1 MSRRGQL
8 DLLLRLRELGERRA
22 RTRLGEAS
30 AVQAQ
35 AERRVR
41 DLEEAID
48 ALPMHEH
55 LTTREF
61 RSVMAAQHAMATL
74 VLAARQ
80 EALATAAATAQAREA
95 WLDAARDREGM
106 ARLVARPRPQEQVR
120 YSASLALIYAMS
132 RTDRAETGIR
142 PIDFPRIARRPA
154 LR

>member
-1 MSRRGQL
+1 VSRRGQL

-30 AVQAQ
+30 AQQAQ

-74 VLAARQ
+74 VLTARQ
-80 EALATAAATAQAREA
+80 QALATAAATAQAREA
-95 WLDAARDREGM
+95 WLDADRDRDGM
-106 ARLVARPRPQEQVR
+106 DRLVDRQRQQD
-120 YSASLALIYAMS
+120 LD
-132 RTDRAETGIR
+132 DRAQHEQRETDDLVTSRHGR
-142 PIDFPRIARRPA
+142 HQLTPEDGQP
-154 LR
+154 